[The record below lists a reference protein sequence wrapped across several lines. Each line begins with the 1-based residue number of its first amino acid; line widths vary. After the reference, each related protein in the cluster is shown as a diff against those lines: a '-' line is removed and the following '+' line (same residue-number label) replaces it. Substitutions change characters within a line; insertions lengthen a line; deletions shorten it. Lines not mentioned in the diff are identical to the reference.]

1 MALIFKMKKPRNKFK
16 EKLNDFQD
24 MPPLRQAICS
34 IRKTLHLNCCT
45 PFNVKL

>member
-1 MALIFKMKKPRNKFK
+1 MALIFKMKKPRNKFR

-34 IRKTLHLNCCT
+34 TRKTLHSNCCT